1 MWGLYLGRPLHN
13 ISLAV
18 TVETPMA
25 FSADRYQD
33 LVPCLPCGGHN
44 AGMGTFKHQELFV
57 EQWVQLPKIM
67 SPLEG
72 SL

>member
-33 LVPCLPCGGHN
+33 LVPCLPLVGFK
-44 AGMGTFKHQELFV
+44 AGKGILKHQELFV

>member
-13 ISLAV
+13 ISQAI

-25 FSADRYQD
+25 FSVHLDQDRPECFRHRGNDQQIGILD
-33 LVPCLPCGGHN
+33 
-44 AGMGTFKHQELFV
+44 HQERFV
-57 EQWVQLPKIM
+57 EHWVQLPRIM

-72 SL
+72 CL